1 MVKWPLTNHHGLC
14 VCSFAQAE
22 LSKALLSSK
31 LEQAIRASSAV
42 SEEPM
47 VLERCG
53 QISKPISSL
62 PSSFVPHPF
71 FFLGMV
77 ALVISPFRHFAI
89 SAFRGGV
96 TNEQG

>member
-1 MVKWPLTNHHGLC
+1 MATDETLRLVLACL
-14 VCSFAQAE
+14 FAQAE

-42 SEEPM
+42 SEEPL

-53 QISKPISSL
+53 KSPKAFRACPLPLCLLIPFSL
-62 PSSFVPHPF
+62 C
-71 FFLGMV
+71 MV
-77 ALVISPFRHFAI
+77 AFGDFAISPFQRFVVV
-89 SAFRGGV
+89 S